1 MEMKQAI
8 NDESQFVVELLM
20 TLRRERFSPGA
31 WARFLKRSWAMSW
44 QTARAHPTLVR
55 SWGRITTL
63 VVVLALAILV
73 VCFWLAGPDITLRL
87 LPGFLFCVAWQQ
99 CDLFWHLG
107 LNRHVKTGALL
118 PVVGLATT
126 CTWLRALAASFLL
139 GRLITGIG
147 TPAWLALYVFL
158 AGVVTDIVDG
168 PIARHTGTQSKLG
181 QIGDGETDFCLY
193 LAISIIL
200 IQNGALPAWLGLLM
214 LLRFCVPLLA
224 ALASY
229 FLFAHPLR
237 FGSTIWG
244 KCAGLAQCLYFL
256 ILLAPPQ
263 FAFIAR
269 PVQFPLLLVT
279 LFLLIAAPVAQARA
293 L

>member
-1 MEMKQAI
+1 MKQVI
-8 NDESQFVVELLM
+8 NNESQFVVELLTM
-20 TLRRERFSPGA
+20 LRRERFSPVA

-55 SWGRITTL
+55 SWARITTL
-63 VVVLALAILV
+63 VSVLALAILMI
-73 VCFWLAGPDITLRL
+73 CFMLEGPGSTLRL

-99 CDLFWHLG
+99 GDLFWHLG
-107 LNRHVKTGALL
+107 LNRHAKTGALL
-118 PVVGLATT
+118 PAVGLATT

-139 GRLITGIG
+139 GRLLAGIG
-147 TPAWLALYVFL
+147 TPGWLALSVFL
-158 AGVVTDIVDG
+158 AGVATDIIDG
-168 PIARHTGTQSKLG
+168 PIARHTDTQSKLG

-200 IQNGALPAWLGLLM
+200 IQNGALPVWLGLLM

-237 FGSTIWG
+237 FGSTVWG

-256 ILLAPPQ
+256 VLLAPLQ
-263 FAFIAR
+263 FAFIVQ